1 MTVDRNPNKTAVRE
15 AGRRRRLGHRPA
27 ICKEC
32 GEDRL
37 ETLELHHPHGK
48 NSSPDLMVVY
58 CKNCHAV
65 ATEHQLRGDVPLQS
79 AKSLLE
85 REETQ
90 LRASAVFR
98 RDEADAE
105 DRRTKDLAEFRKHL
119 DRLLPDWRDRL
130 NERTKK

>member
-15 AGRRRRLGHRPA
+15 AGRRRRLGHRPP
-27 ICKEC
+27 ICTKC
-32 GEDRL
+32 REDRL

-48 NSSPDLMVVY
+48 NSSPNLMEVN

-65 ATEHQLRGDVPLQS
+65 ATESQLRGDVPLRPEMS
-79 AKSLLE
+79 PLR
-85 REETQ
+85 REAAR

-98 RDEADAE
+98 RDEAEAE
-105 DRRTKDLAEFRKHL
+105 DRRAEGFAEL
-119 DRLLPDWRDRL
+119 DEYLDSLLPDWWKRW